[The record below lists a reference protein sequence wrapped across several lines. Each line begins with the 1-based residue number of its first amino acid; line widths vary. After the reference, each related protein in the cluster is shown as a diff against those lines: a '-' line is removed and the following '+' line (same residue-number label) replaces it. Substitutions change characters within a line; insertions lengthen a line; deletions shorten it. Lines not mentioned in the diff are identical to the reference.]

1 MVERKRLLEKLFE
14 VEREGKKYFFLSFYW
29 LNLVRVRG
37 FVMRGRIGNVKEWVW
52 GKIGLELVYILVF
65 NFGSSFKGR
74 YYNFY
79 IIVGEIKFW
88 RY

>member
-37 FVMRGRIGNVKEWVW
+37 FVMRGRIGNVKEWV
-52 GKIGLELVYILVF
+52 
-65 NFGSSFKGR
+65 
-74 YYNFY
+74 
-79 IIVGEIKFW
+79 
-88 RY
+88 